1 VALEFKLLW
10 AGRRL
15 PAAWEGLC
23 ADYRGRIAAFHPIE
37 ERPIRVPGS
46 GEGAARA
53 RRESEALAAA
63 APADGWWVALDRRGR
78 ATSSEDLAAKVER
91 WRREWD
97 RPVVFFLGSDLGLA
111 PDLLARCRDRLSLGP
126 MTLPHALARL
136 VLLEQLYRALTIGA
150 GWPYH
155 RA

>member
-10 AGRRL
+10 AGRRQ
-15 PAAWEGLC
+15 PAAWEELC
-23 ADYRGRIAAFHPIE
+23 GDYRGRIAAFHPIE

-46 GEGAARA
+46 GEGGARA

-63 APADGWWVALDRRGR
+63 APADGWWVALDSQGR
-78 ATSSEDLAAKVER
+78 ATSSEDLAAMVER